1 MNLAE
6 FRQRYPQYDDMSDEQ
21 LASRLHQRFYADM
34 PYEAFRQAVGI
45 QAAPTDGVAEV
56 STPDAGRSV
65 AEAMRSVL
73 PSGLRAPV
81 DAAPSAP
88 QALNLPPVMVAPGE
102 IANRAEFGNPKE
114 GLTPG
119 GRLPMGVG
127 PTVMLKDY
135 STDGLS
141 PDELR
146 AVLRQRQMDETAGVP
161 GPIMKPAPEP
171 TPLTPILD
179 AVTFRGNGEK
189 TPEAMARA
197 DVYAID
203 ASTARERGES
213 LKAYRER
220 TGPRTGPL
228 ERLGKDVAS
237 GALSTG
243 EGMVGYLARLAD
255 GDPRIRGAA
264 ADIGGKAADLLP
276 ADPNFLD
283 SLAAGFGSTAAFFVP
298 GAGIAR
304 GAEALARTAQ
314 RMALWLGSG
323 AAAGMEAAAEAGSVY
338 EQLLREGRSPDEAAR
353 IADRVFWANTALVTL
368 TDRYG
373 LFGEQGGQLMRRA
386 LGAVNEGVLQEAPQ
400 QGISNLATGRP
411 LTEGMGESAAVGSIV
426 GAGLAGNVPSAPAER
441 GRDASAADVA
451 ERIRSLPGD
460 VSRETVAPAP
470 VAAPAFSRKL
480 PENGYTPEHGQQE
493 NPNDQ
498 GRQHPADTG
507 GMAGDHRPDERGI
520 PPDAGLPGGDPKSG
534 DGGRGPD
541 AAAAAE
547 DYGRGVPGS
556 AGEIQVDDLDSTAFV
571 AGLSP
576 QELDNPNI
584 VALARQEWQIR
595 RWNSPF
601 FRKWFGDGAFREPD
615 GSPMIMYHGTP
626 NVFESFDRNRIGAS
640 GHAASGLGFFF
651 TSNRDQAE
659 HYRDGGQIMKLVTNI
674 RNPYRMSLGEFASF
688 ETVDQ
693 AKARAAELRARGY
706 DGIYVETPK
715 VQGEQ
720 PQTYVIAFDPNQIKS
735 VDNRGTFSS
744 GQDNIFH
751 SRGST
756 VGPPGQADTTGAAPR
771 TTPRS
776 PASAGL
782 SVSEARE
789 AIAPVV
795 LRWGSNAPRIEVVA
809 DEAAL
814 PERIRAEATRDPNA
828 APINGAYDPGSR
840 TIYLLSSRLA
850 SREQALRTLAHEAVG
865 HYGIEA
871 ILGDQFHDVLRRVQ
885 WLRANG
891 DRTVVRIANVVDRLY
906 GNVDEQTRSRE
917 IIARMAEEGV
927 KHPLMVRLVAALKNF
942 LRRLGFTMK
951 FSTTELRAMIARA
964 ARHLDKDRPTEPPES
979 PASMFSRD
987 GRHTDVQV
995 PERTSRWMGFE
1006 RPVRLFADF
1015 AALQRRHAEYYRSA
1029 DEVRKDV
1036 EYVLAKPDDWY
1047 PHADGRVTIFRQGR
1061 EGIPSLRIDFRVEQ
1075 QGRGGYRIV
1084 SVYPM
1089 TRRSIAGKMKEKGRG
1104 LGRDGRISERIVSSK
1119 KPGYLTIAEY
1129 LDEVQGNGSWAP
1141 ASPSGEAHQA
1151 PSGNIGDGTGTRKDT
1166 GDVSRETSPGSDARQ
1181 RDDSGSDE
1189 PLMSRD
1195 PQEVLS
1201 TIDEAIQETALDRV
1215 SGVISRTRVGS
1226 YKLMTRQMLADVGK
1240 GVLPQITTYVKFAN
1254 RMDADRNA
1262 LMNEAG
1268 ELANRWTKFMKADRQ
1283 AADRLASLMHES
1295 TIAGVDPSEEY
1306 VPLIEKREARE
1317 RIKVLRQQARTRSAE
1332 ADRFIAQIKETETLM
1347 AQEVNRKRAWPELR
1361 RKYEA
1366 LPDEARALYQ
1376 AVRDLYTARFE
1387 ATHEALQARIERAEL
1402 SASEKRALK
1411 EKLRKH
1417 FEAVRVQGPYFPL
1430 ARFGDF
1436 WVSGKKGEGDGAETV
1451 FYMVESP
1458 RQQKRVAAS
1467 LRRDGYRVSTG
1478 KKLENIKA
1486 LQGASAGF
1494 VADVIDI
1501 VEKTGGSGTIANQV
1515 KDEIYQLYLTTLPD
1529 LSVRKHFLHRKK
1541 TKGYS
1546 HDALRAYARDMF
1558 HGAHQLARLRYSD
1571 RLEALLENMRES
1583 IPESADPN
1591 KAADVLNEL
1600 QKRHEWMM
1608 NPKGGWLANTATSIG
1623 FVFYLGLTP
1632 AAALVNTL
1640 QTPMVALPV
1649 IGAKF
1654 GYAKTADALARAG
1667 RDYFAGGFDIENSLS
1682 GEERQA
1688 YQQLV
1693 DMGVIEKTLAH
1704 DLAGLSETPSAIY
1717 STNSAKAMAIVS
1729 FLFHQAEVF
1738 NRQVTAMATYRLAR
1752 AKGMGMAEAIDMA
1765 RELTLESHFDYSNA
1779 NRAPFMQGDV
1789 PKMLFLFK
1797 QYSLN
1802 MTWLLARNLQL
1813 ATDRPR
1819 AALRNGAAWLLRIDA
1834 LRRTVKVDAETRRLA
1849 RRKLAGILGMTALF
1863 AGVNGLPL
1871 LWLVKKVL
1879 EALFDDE
1886 DDPWE
1891 FETEFRNFLADHLG
1905 QTGAN
1910 MVYNGPVEGLT
1921 GVGIS
1926 NRVSL
1931 NELWFRSPDRDLEG
1945 KGWAGYWLE
1954 QTAGP
1959 LAAMFIN
1966 TARGYDL
1973 IRKGHT
1979 YRGIEAM
1986 MPKVVKD
1993 NMKAFRYAGE
2003 GVQNLRGD
2011 EIVADLTGLEVGMQA
2026 LGFTPSRVTRRYDA
2040 NSALYKYKDRIE
2052 RRRQLLINRWALAKR
2067 VGDHDA
2073 VREALTAIRKFNR
2086 KNRRYLIDV
2095 DTLIR
2100 SMRNRRHRSFE
2111 SRNGVYLSPR
2121 NRHLRGRIRFG
2132 D

>member
-1 MNLAE
+1 
-6 FRQRYPQYDDMSDEQ
+6 
-21 LASRLHQRFYADM
+21 
-34 PYEAFRQAVGI
+34 
-45 QAAPTDGVAEV
+45 
-56 STPDAGRSV
+56 
-65 AEAMRSVL
+65 
-73 PSGLRAPV
+73 
-81 DAAPSAP
+81 
-88 QALNLPPVMVAPGE
+88 
-102 IANRAEFGNPKE
+102 
-114 GLTPG
+114 
-119 GRLPMGVG
+119 
-127 PTVMLKDY
+127 
-135 STDGLS
+135 
-141 PDELR
+141 
-146 AVLRQRQMDETAGVP
+146 
-161 GPIMKPAPEP
+161 
-171 TPLTPILD
+171 
-179 AVTFRGNGEK
+179 
-189 TPEAMARA
+189 
-197 DVYAID
+197 
-203 ASTARERGES
+203 
-213 LKAYRER
+213 
-220 TGPRTGPL
+220 
-228 ERLGKDVAS
+228 
-237 GALSTG
+237 
-243 EGMVGYLARLAD
+243 MVGYLARLAD

-264 ADIGGKAADLLP
+264 ADIGAKAADLMP
-276 ADPNFLD
+276 ADPNFID
-283 SLAAGFGSTAAFFVP
+283 TVAAGFGSTAAFFVP

-451 ERIRSLPGD
+451 EWIRSLMRD

-480 PENGYTPEHGQQE
+480 PENGYTPEHEQQE

-507 GMAGDHRPDERGI
+507 GMAGDHRPRERGI
-520 PPDAGLPGGDPKSG
+520 PPDAGLRGGDPQSG
-534 DGGRGPD
+534 DRGGGPD

-547 DYGRGVPGS
+547 DHGRGVPGA
-556 AGEIQVDDLDSTAFV
+556 AGEIQVDDLDSAAFV

-584 VALARQEWQIR
+584 VALARQEWQAR
-595 RWNSPF
+595 RWDSPF
-601 FRKWFGDGAFREPD
+601 FRQWFGDGAFREPD
-615 GSPMIMYHGTP
+615 GSPTIMYHGTP
-626 NVFESFDRNRIGAS
+626 NVFEAFDRNRIGAS
-640 GHAASGLGFFF
+640 GHAASGLGFFL

-735 VDNRGTFSS
+735 VDNRGTFSP

-756 VGPPGQADTTGAAPR
+756 AGPPGQADTTGAAPR

-828 APINGAYDPGSR
+828 APINGAYDPGTR

-891 DRTVVRIANVVDRLY
+891 DRTVVRIASVVDRLY

-964 ARHLDKDRPTEPPES
+964 ARHLEKDRPTEPPEA
-979 PASMFSRD
+979 PASMFARD
-987 GRHTDVQV
+987 
-995 PERTSRWMGFE
+995 EE
-1006 RPVRLFADF
+1006 
-1015 AALQRRHAEYYRSA
+1015 
-1029 DEVRKDV
+1029 K
-1036 EYVLAKPDDWY
+1036 
-1047 PHADGRVTIFRQGR
+1047 
-1061 EGIPSLRIDFRVEQ
+1061 
-1075 QGRGGYRIV
+1075 RG
-1084 SVYPM
+1084 P
-1089 TRRSIAGKMKEKGRG
+1089 
-1104 LGRDGRISERIVSSK
+1104 GRDGRISERIVSSK
-1119 KPGYLTIAEY
+1119 KPGYLANSENQ
-1129 LDEVQGNGSWAP
+1129 DQVQGDGSRAP

-1151 PSGNIGDGTGTRKDT
+1151 PSEKIGDGAGTRKDT
-1166 GDVSRETSPGSDARQ
+1166 GDVSRETSPGAEARQ
-1181 RDDSGSDE
+1181 RDDGGNDE

-1195 PQEVLS
+1195 PEEVLS
-1201 TIDEAIQETALDRV
+1201 SIDEAIQETALDRV
-1215 SGVISRTRVGS
+1215 SGVISRARVGS

-1268 ELANRWTKFMKADRQ
+1268 ELANRWTKFMKADRS

-1306 VPLIEKREARE
+1306 VPLIEQREGRE

-1376 AVRDLYTARFE
+1376 AVRDLYSARFE

-1467 LRRDGYRVSTG
+1467 LRQDGFRVSTG

-1608 NPKGGWLANTATSIG
+1608 NPKGGWLANVATSIG

-1654 GYAKTADALARAG
+1654 GYAKTAVALARAG

-1682 GEERQA
+1682 GEELQA
-1688 YQQLV
+1688 YHELV

-1717 STNSAKAMAIVS
+1717 SSGSAKAMEIVS

-1819 AALRNGAAWLLRIDA
+1819 AALRNGAAGVAGIKA
-1834 LRRTVKVDAETRRLA
+1834 LRKEITVNAETARLA

-1863 AGVNGLPL
+1863 AGVNGMPL
-1871 LWLVKKVL
+1871 LWLVKMVL

-1891 FETEFRNFLADHLG
+1891 FETEFRNFLVDHLG
-1905 QTGAN
+1905 RTGAN

-1945 KGWAGYWLE
+1945 KAWAGYWLE

-1973 IRKGHT
+1973 IREGHT

-2011 EIVADLTGLEVGMQA
+2011 EIVAELTGLEVGMQA
-2026 LGFTPSRVTRRYDA
+2026 MGFTPSRVTRRYDA

-2067 VGDHDA
+2067 VGDRDA
-2073 VREALTAIRKFNR
+2073 VREALAEIRRFNR
-2086 KNRRYLIDV
+2086 RNRRYLIDV

-2100 SMRNRRHRSFE
+2100 SMRNRRRRSFE

-2121 NRHLRGRIRFG
+2121 NRHLRGRVRFG